1 MANQPISVSKATQMM
16 SEYRSYMTS
25 LGVSINNQTQTVS
38 FDPAI
43 LLPWLTNVQSNMD
56 ELKVCL
62 SVYPSTDPNA
72 GKITVAL
79 WPYKNGQP
87 ATETVKGV
95 VTEIEPFNYGTL
107 EP

>member
-43 LLPWLTNVQSNMD
+43 LIQWLTDVKPNMD

-62 SVYPSTDPNA
+62 CVYPSTDPNA
-72 GKITVAL
+72 GKITVAF

-95 VTEIEPFNYGTL
+95 QAEIEPFNEGAGT
-107 EP
+107 P